1 MSLLSFKE
9 HNGKKI
15 KICSHSDCKNKD
27 KDVTRWTLT
36 DSRGYSC
43 GTVCSDCE
51 NKQMGKFKP
60 VIFSDPQ
67 EYLKEMV
74 DCGENV
80 DGF

>member
-1 MSLLSFKE
+1 M
-9 HNGKKI
+9 N
-15 KICSHSDCKNKD
+15 ICSHSDCKNKD

-36 DSRGYSC
+36 DSRGYGC